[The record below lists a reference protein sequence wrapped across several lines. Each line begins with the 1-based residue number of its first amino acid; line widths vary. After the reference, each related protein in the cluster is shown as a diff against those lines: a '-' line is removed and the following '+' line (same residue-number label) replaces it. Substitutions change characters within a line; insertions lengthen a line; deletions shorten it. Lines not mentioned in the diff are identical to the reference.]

1 MPISVLL
8 QQILIIFLEIGTGV
22 VAAKCKV
29 LSSESSKV
37 LSNLVMSVTLPCTL
51 LASTNISG
59 GGETVGLMLMG
70 FALLFT
76 FYLVCTGLCLGLS
89 RGLHLSKGKKTVL
102 IGTGVL
108 PNSAFI
114 GIPLCTALLGDAWG
128 TVYGASGIMAYN
140 ILFFTYVTRLFQPEQ
155 KLNLRSFITPTNV
168 TTLLMVVM
176 LLLGIRFPAPVQSF
190 VSAVGS
196 CTTPLALM
204 IVGVMLAGSQ
214 LGELVKKPFLFL
226 ITGLRCILFPLLLLL
241 VLWLLPLDRTM
252 CMGIFILASCPA
264 GSLAAVLARQYD
276 LEGELASQAVAQ
288 STLFIVISIPALLTL
303 AGTLFH

>member
-8 QQILIIFLEIGTGV
+8 QQIVIIFLEIGTGV

-59 GGETVGLMLMG
+59 GGEMVRLMLMG

-76 FYLVCTGLCLGLS
+76 FYLVCTGLCLSLS
-89 RGLHLSKGKKTVL
+89 RGLHLSKGKKAVL

-128 TVYGASGIMAYN
+128 TVYGAAGIMAYN

-214 LGELVKKPFLFL
+214 LGELAKKPFLFL

-252 CMGIFILASCPA
+252 CMGIIILASCPA